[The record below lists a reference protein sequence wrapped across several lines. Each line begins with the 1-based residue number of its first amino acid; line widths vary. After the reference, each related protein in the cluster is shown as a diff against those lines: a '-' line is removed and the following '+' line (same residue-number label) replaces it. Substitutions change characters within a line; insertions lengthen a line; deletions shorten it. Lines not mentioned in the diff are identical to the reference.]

1 MRETSF
7 IEQNKKKWD
16 EFETILKQERRDPDK
31 LSELFIQVTDD
42 LSYARTFYPN
52 RSVKVYLNNLAQ
64 KIFRNI
70 YRNRFSGWKAFFNFW
85 LEELP
90 LVIYEARNEFYVS
103 LIVFFIAM
111 GIGVLSSAYDPEFP
125 KFILGDGY
133 IEMIKT
139 NIDNGDPMAVYKSG
153 QQMDMFLGIT
163 LNNLRV
169 AFFTF
174 LLGLFASIGTVGFLL
189 YNGIM
194 VGTFQYFFLQM
205 NADHP
210 GVLRESLLTIWMHG
224 SLEIPAIIIAG
235 AAGVSLGKGLLF
247 PGTYTRFQAFQLSA
261 RRGLNVMLGITP
273 VIILAAFIE
282 SFLTR
287 YTDLPDAVRIF
298 FILFCFAFIIGYF
311 IVFPFVKSR
320 SGRSAKLIEFRLPA
334 TEKRIIDFHLI
345 KKSSEVFA
353 ETFTLYNKF
362 LKKHWKYGMLLSATV
377 TTIIFYLSKSYYEK
391 GFYYAQ
397 SIFDSFK
404 VIQNV
409 FGLFRYDNGSASIF
423 CTTAVT
429 ALSVF
434 SAQFFLTRIF
444 LKNENRKPI
453 RFFSIRSLNSGVLI
467 FLLFSIFFI
476 TQSSGF
482 PFSYL
487 AMFLVPFALNLIFIV
502 TINSTSWMDG
512 IILSIRYLRSGGWVR
527 MIETYLMTALITFLF
542 FLITGSPLLWLYF
555 EVMSWN
561 LPFKPET
568 VSTILTLSMVFLIYL
583 GLYLLIPLLVL
594 GAGLQYFSLRE
605 VNEGTQLLSHIKQ
618 FEEGKYAR

>member
-90 LVIYEARNEFYVS
+90 LVIYEARKEFLVA
-103 LIVFFIAM
+103 LIVFFLAM
-111 GIGVLSSAYDPEFP
+111 GIGVLSSAYDSEFP
-125 KFILGDGY
+125 KFILGDSY
-133 IEMIKT
+133 VSMTKT
-139 NIDNGDPMAVYKSG
+139 NIENGDPMAVYKSS
-153 QQMDMFLGIT
+153 QQLDMFLGIT

-174 LLGLFASIGTVGFLL
+174 LLGLFASIGTIGFLL

-194 VGTFQYFFLQM
+194 VGTFQYFFLDM
-205 NADHP
+205 NADHQ

-224 SLEIPAIIIAG
+224 SLEIPSIIIAG
-235 AAGVSLGKGLLF
+235 AAGVALGKGLLF

-261 RRGLNVMLGITP
+261 RRGLNIMLGITP

-287 YTDLPDAVRIF
+287 YTDLPDLVRIF

-311 IVFPFVKSR
+311 IVIPFLKGR
-320 SGRSAKLIEFRLPA
+320 SGRNAKLIEFRLPA
-334 TEKRIIDFHLI
+334 NEKRVVNFRLI

-353 ETFTLYNKF
+353 ESFTLYSSF
-362 LKKHWKYGMLLSATV
+362 LRKHLKLGLLFALVSTV
-377 TTIIFYLSKSYYEK
+377 IIYVFDKTYYAK
-391 GFYYAQ
+391 GFYDSYLVYRNVFALFSLSNGYYSILCTTVISAFSVFNAQ
-397 SIFDSFK
+397 SFLIRIYYKSENKKSF
-404 VIQNV
+404 N
-409 FGLFRYDNGSASIF
+409 
-423 CTTAVT
+423 
-429 ALSVF
+429 
-434 SAQFFLTRIF
+434 
-444 LKNENRKPI
+444 
-453 RFFSIRSLNSGVLI
+453 FFSLKSLKSSVLI
-467 FLLFSIFFI
+467 FLLFSLFFMM
-476 TQSSGF
+476 QSSGA
-482 PFSYL
+482 PLSYL
-487 AMFLVPFALNLIFIV
+487 AIFLLPFALNFMFIANANYSNW
-502 TINSTSWMDG
+502 IDSL
-512 IILSIRYLRSGGWVR
+512 ILSIQYMRNGSWVR
-527 MIETYLMTALITFLF
+527 MIETFLMSSLITLLF

-561 LPFKPET
+561 LPFDPET
-568 VSTILTLSMVFLIYL
+568 VSVILTLSMVFLIYL
-583 GLYLLIPLLVL
+583 GLYLLLPLLVL
-594 GAGLQYFSLRE
+594 GAGLQYFSLKE
-605 VNEGTQLLSHIKQ
+605 VNEGNQLLTQIKQ

>member
-16 EFETILKQERRDPDK
+16 EFETILNQERRDPDK

-70 YRNRFSGWKAFFNFW
+70 YRNRFSGWNAFFNFW

-90 LVIYEARNEFYVS
+90 LVIYEARKEFLVA
-103 LIVFFIAM
+103 LIVFFLSM
-111 GIGVLSSAYDPEFP
+111 GIGVLSSAYDSEFP
-125 KFILGDGY
+125 KFILGDSY
-133 IEMIKT
+133 VSMTKT
-139 NIDNGDPMAVYKSG
+139 NIENGDPMAVYKSS

-174 LLGLFASIGTVGFLL
+174 LLGLFASIGTIGFLL

-194 VGTFQYFFLQM
+194 VGTFQYFFLDM
-205 NADHP
+205 NADHL

-224 SLEIPAIIIAG
+224 SLEIPSIIIAG
-235 AAGVSLGKGLLF
+235 AAGVALGKGLLF

-261 RRGLNVMLGITP
+261 RRGLNIMLGITP
-273 VIILAAFIE
+273 VIIIAAFIE

-287 YTDLPDAVRIF
+287 YTDLPDLVRIF

-311 IVFPFVKSR
+311 IVIPFLKGR
-320 SGRSAKLIEFRLPA
+320 SGRNAKLIEFRLPA
-334 TEKRIIDFHLI
+334 NEKRVVNFRLI

-353 ETFTLYNKF
+353 ESFTLYSFF
-362 LKKHWKYGMLLSATV
+362 LRKHLKLGLLFALVSTV
-377 TTIIFYLSKSYYEK
+377 IIYVFDNTYYAK
-391 GFYYAQ
+391 GFYDSYLVYRNVFALFSLSNGYYSILCTTVISAFSVFNAQ
-397 SIFDSFK
+397 SFLIRIYYKSENKKSF
-404 VIQNV
+404 N
-409 FGLFRYDNGSASIF
+409 
-423 CTTAVT
+423 
-429 ALSVF
+429 
-434 SAQFFLTRIF
+434 
-444 LKNENRKPI
+444 
-453 RFFSIRSLNSGVLI
+453 FFSLKSLNSSVLI
-467 FLLFSIFFI
+467 FLLFSLFFMM
-476 TQSSGF
+476 QSSGA
-482 PFSYL
+482 PLSYL
-487 AMFLVPFALNLIFIV
+487 AIFLLPFALNFMFIANANYSNW
-502 TINSTSWMDG
+502 IDSF
-512 IILSIRYLRSGGWVR
+512 ILSIQYMRNGSWVR
-527 MIETYLMTALITFLF
+527 MIETFLMSSLITLLF

-561 LPFKPET
+561 LPFDPET
-568 VSTILTLSMVFLIYL
+568 VSVILTLSMVFLIYL
-583 GLYLLIPLLVL
+583 GLYLLLPLLVL
-594 GAGLQYFSLRE
+594 GAGLQYFSLKE
-605 VNEGTQLLSHIKQ
+605 VNEGNQLLSQIKQ